1 MKCSIPL
8 VVYVVVQFVAFLL
21 VLVGTPLDMFRAHN
35 RPGVAQC
42 LTLFGFKLD
51 CKGLQYDQTVD
62 MQWIEC
68 PARIT
73 LFRLAQGCAII
84 SILVYGAAFVL
95 GLVLL
100 YGCTIHRWVCLAL
113 NIVGAVTLFIVWVA
127 IVVTYNKDDG
137 QKCPKVRDTGYRLG
151 TGFALLVA
159 AWILDILNIIFLLLP
174 CTVPA
179 TKANEK
185 PESPTAQ
192 E

>member
-1 MKCSIPL
+1 MKRSIPL

-21 VLVGTPLDMFRAHN
+21 VLAGTSADMFRIP
-35 RPGVAQC
+35 RGSLP
-42 LTLFGFKLD
+42 TL
-51 CKGLQYDQTVD
+51 C
-62 MQWIEC
+62 
-68 PARIT
+68 IT
-73 LFRLAQGCAII
+73 LWGLRLTCNSSGYAAYIDATFRPCPHRIARFRLAQAFALI

-100 YGCTIHRWVCLAL
+100 FYCSLLRLVCLVL
-113 NIVGAVTLFIVWVA
+113 NIVGAVTLCVVWA
-127 IVVTYNKDDG
+127 AMAVTYNKDEHAFCRAL
-137 QKCPKVRDTGYRLG
+137 KLTGLYAA
-151 TGFALLVA
+151 GFALFLV

>member
-21 VLVGTPLDMFRAHN
+21 VLVGTPLEMFRAPN

-51 CKGLQYDQTVD
+51 CKSLEYEETVD
-62 MQWIEC
+62 MQWLNC
-68 PARIT
+68 PARIAR
-73 LFRLAQGCAII
+73 FRLAQAFTLI

-113 NIVGAVTLFIVWVA
+113 NIVGAVTLCVVWVA
-127 IVVTYNKDDG
+127 MVVTYKKPDEPL
-137 QKCPKVRDTGYRLG
+137 CREVRNMGYRFG
-151 TGFALLVA
+151 TGFALLVV
-159 AWILDILNIIFLLLP
+159 AWILDILNMIILLLP

>member
-1 MKCSIPL
+1 MKRSIPL

-51 CKGLQYDQTVD
+51 CESLEYLETVD
-62 MQWIEC
+62 TQWVDC

-73 LFRLAQGCAII
+73 RFRLAQAFAII
-84 SILVYGAAFVL
+84 SIFVYGAAFVL

-113 NIVGAVTLFIVWVA
+113 NIVGAVTLFIVWA
-127 IVVTYNKDDG
+127 AMVVTYNKDDG
-137 QKCPKVRDTGYRLG
+137 QKCLKVRDTGYRLG
-151 TGFALLVA
+151 AGFALLVV

-174 CTVPA
+174 CR
-179 TKANEK
+179 
-185 PESPTAQ
+185 
-192 E
+192 